1 MYVVD
6 GGHVMTT
13 ELIESGCKNCGQT
26 LPASYDEEIGE
37 MHVDDEGHDCGRFD
51 LFVHVEREGGS

>member
-1 MYVVD
+1 
-6 GGHVMTT
+6 MTT

-37 MHVDDEGHDCGRFD
+37 MHVDDERHDCGRFD